1 MTLNPDF
8 ELRRNRPMNILQILE
23 AISNYL
29 TEGFAMI
36 FSAEKDELPEIGV
49 QPFECMPY
57 AQQK

>member
-1 MTLNPDF
+1 
-8 ELRRNRPMNILQILE
+8 MNILQILE